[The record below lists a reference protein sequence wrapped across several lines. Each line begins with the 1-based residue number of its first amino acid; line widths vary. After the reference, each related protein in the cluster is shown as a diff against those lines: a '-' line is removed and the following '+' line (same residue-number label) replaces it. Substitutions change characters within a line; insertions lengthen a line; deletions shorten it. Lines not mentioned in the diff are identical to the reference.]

1 MTQEWITT
9 AEAAQISG
17 YHPKHVRRLIL
28 AGKVNGRKFG
38 PTWQVSRVSLLA
50 HIRKVE
56 KLGAKRGPKSDT

>member
-1 MTQEWITT
+1 MSDWITT

-28 AGKVNGRKFG
+28 TGKVKGQKFG

-50 HIRKVE
+50 HIRKAE
-56 KLGAKRGPKSDT
+56 KLGAKRGPKTGP